1 MLSSVGVPMCKRS
14 NPTMEFA
21 LILLET
27 ELKAA
32 AAYLSELTTRLQ
44 VGFCVCVCVCV
55 CVWMCV
61 YECGFGS
68 AFFEVSCA
76 RMCLLYILEWL
87 GLQ

>member
-1 MLSSVGVPMCKRS
+1 MCKRS

-55 CVWMCV
+55 CV
-61 YECGFGS
+61 
-68 AFFEVSCA
+68 CA
-76 RMCLLYILEWL
+76 CAYMNV
-87 GLQ
+87 GLAVHFSRFLVHGCAYYTSWSG